1 MNKQLVK
8 KSRKEWRKERKIAG
22 AKNRHT
28 GSRKDRSK
36 EETLAKVY
44 FRFKMVADMRNDSFS
59 MSQVLFSYHMPA
71 FLVIQL

>member
-1 MNKQLVK
+1 MEEGK
-8 KSRKEWRKERKIAG
+8 KDSRSKEQ
-22 AKNRHT
+22 RHT

-36 EETLAKVY
+36 EETLAKVC
-44 FRFKMVADMRNDSFS
+44 FRFKMVADMRNGSFS

>member
-8 KSRKEWRKERKIAG
+8 KSGKEWRKERKIG

-36 EETLAKVY
+36 EEILAKVY